1 MKNIAILGASGSI
14 GTSTLEVIKRHQDE
28 FNLVA
33 FSVFS
38 KIDLIE
44 PILQTFKGVKMVAV
58 KSLDEVASLQLK
70 YKDVKFVEKKEGLI
84 NIATLDEVDVVV
96 SALVGFVGLTPTI
109 KAIESGK
116 DIALA
121 NKETLVVAG
130 DIIMD
135 LARKH
140 NVKILPVD
148 SEHSAI
154 FQCLEK
160 DNEVNKIILTASGGP
175 FFKKSLKELEDVTLK
190 DALNHP
196 TWIMGNKI
204 TIDSAT
210 MFNKAFEVIEASH
223 LFNLKAN
230 QIEVIIHPQSIIHS
244 IVEFKDGAMKAQLG
258 VSDMKVPISYALSYP
273 NRLDNIA
280 KSLSLKDVAKLE
292 FYEADL
298 NRFEPLSLAYNA
310 LKEKGTYPAV
320 LNAANEEAVSLFI
333 KGLLPFNKIEVC
345 IESAMDNHKVIYHPS
360 LDDILEVDQTTRK
373 YVNDLVMKGVI

>member
-70 YKDVKFVEKKEGLI
+70 YKDVKFVEKEEGLI
-84 NIATLDEVDVVV
+84 NIATLDEVDIVV

-135 LARKH
+135 LAYKH

-160 DNEVNKIILTASGGP
+160 DNQVNKIILTASGGP
-175 FFKKSLKELEDVTLK
+175 FFKKSLEELENVTLNE
-190 DALNHP
+190 ALNHP
-196 TWIMGNKI
+196 TWKMGSKI

-210 MFNKAFEVIEASH
+210 MFNKAFEIIEASH
-223 LFNLKAN
+223 LFNLNAS

-244 IVEFKDGAMKAQLG
+244 IVEFIDGAMKAQMG
-258 VSDMKVPISYALSYP
+258 VSDMKVPIAYALSYP
-273 NRLDNIA
+273 RRLNNIA
-280 KSLSLKDVAKLE
+280 KSLSLKEVSKLE

-298 NRFEPLSLAYNA
+298 IRFEPLALAYKA
-310 LKEKGTYPAV
+310 LKEKGTYPTV
-320 LNAANEEAVSLFI
+320 LNAANEEAVSLFLNQKI
-333 KGLLPFNKIEVC
+333 KF
-345 IESAMDNHKVIYHPS
+345 S
-360 LDDILEVDQTTRK
+360 DILKIVKQTLNAHNNDKEVTLHKIYEADTWARN
-373 YVNDLVMKGVI
+373 YVRRNFL

>member
-70 YKDVKFVEKKEGLI
+70 YKDVKFVEKEEGLI
-84 NIATLDEVDVVV
+84 NIATLDEVDIVV

-135 LARKH
+135 LAYKH

-160 DNEVNKIILTASGGP
+160 DNQVNKIILTASGGP
-175 FFKKSLKELEDVTLK
+175 FFKKSLEELENVTLNE
-190 DALNHP
+190 ALNHP
-196 TWIMGNKI
+196 TWKMGSKI

-210 MFNKAFEVIEASH
+210 MFNKAFEIIEASH
-223 LFNLKAN
+223 LFNLNAS

-244 IVEFKDGAMKAQLG
+244 IVEFTDGAMKAQMG
-258 VSDMKVPISYALSYP
+258 VSDMKVPIAYALSYP
-273 NRLDNIA
+273 RRLNNIA
-280 KSLSLKDVAKLE
+280 KSLSLKEVSKLE

-298 NRFEPLSLAYNA
+298 IRFEPLALAYKA

-320 LNAANEEAVSLFI
+320 LNAANEEAVSLFLNQKI
-333 KGLLPFNKIEVC
+333 KF
-345 IESAMDNHKVIYHPS
+345 S
-360 LDDILEVDQTTRK
+360 DILKIVKQTLNAHNNDKEVTLHKIYEADTWARN
-373 YVNDLVMKGVI
+373 YVRRNFL

>member
-70 YKDVKFVEKKEGLI
+70 YMNVKFVEKEEGLI
-84 NIATLDEVDVVV
+84 DIATLNEVDIVV

-135 LARKH
+135 LAKKH
-140 NVKILPVD
+140 NVKILPID

-160 DNEVNKIILTASGGP
+160 ENQVNKIILTASGGP
-175 FFKKSLKELEDVTLK
+175 FFKKSLEELENVTLEE
-190 DALNHP
+190 ALNHP
-196 TWIMGNKI
+196 TWKMGSKI

-210 MFNKAFEVIEASH
+210 MFNKAFEIIEASH
-223 LFNLKAN
+223 LFNLNAS

-244 IVEFKDGAMKAQLG
+244 IVEFNDGAQKAQMG
-258 VSDMKVPISYALSYP
+258 VSDY
-273 NRLDNIA
+273 
-280 KSLSLKDVAKLE
+280 VAMATYLGIKEVSKLE

-298 NRFEPLSLAYNA
+298 NRFEPLLLAYKA
-310 LKEKGTYPAV
+310 LKEKGTYPTV
-320 LNAANEEAVSLFI
+320 LNAANEEAVSLFLNQKI
-333 KGLLPFNKIEVC
+333 KF
-345 IESAMDNHKVIYHPS
+345 S
-360 LDDILEVDQTTRK
+360 DILKIVKQTLNAHNNDKEVTLSKIYEADTWARN
-373 YVNDLVMKGVI
+373 YVRRNFL

>member
-70 YKDVKFVEKKEGLI
+70 YKDVKFVEKEEGLI

-175 FFKKSLKELEDVTLK
+175 FFKKSLKELEDVILK

-230 QIEVIIHPQSIIHS
+230 QIEVIIHPHSIIHS
-244 IVEFKDGAMKAQLG
+244 IVEFKDGAMKAQMG
-258 VSDMKVPISYALSYP
+258 VSDMKVPIAYALSYP
-273 NRLDNIA
+273 NRLNNIA
-280 KSLSLKDVAKLE
+280 NSLSLKEVAKLE

-298 NRFEPLSLAYNA
+298 IRFEPLALAYNA

-320 LNAANEEAVSLFI
+320 LNAANEEAVNLFLNGKI
-333 KGLLPFNKIEVC
+333 KFT
-345 IESAMDNHKVIYHPS
+345 
-360 LDDILEVDQTTRK
+360 DILKIVKNTLSAHNNDKDVTLDKIYLADAWARD
-373 YVNDLVMKGVI
+373 YVRRNYL

>member
-33 FSVFS
+33 FSVFN

-70 YKDVKFVEKKEGLI
+70 YMNVKFVEKEEGLI
-84 NIATLDEVDVVV
+84 NIATLNEVDIVV

-135 LARKH
+135 LAYKH
-140 NVKILPVD
+140 NVKILPID

-160 DNEVNKIILTASGGP
+160 DNQVNKIILTASGGP
-175 FFKKSLKELEDVTLK
+175 FFKKSLKELENVTLEE
-190 DALNHP
+190 ALNHP
-196 TWIMGNKI
+196 TWKMGSKI

-210 MFNKAFEVIEASH
+210 MFNKAFEIIEASH
-223 LFNLKAN
+223 LFNLNAS

-244 IVEFKDGAMKAQLG
+244 IVEFNDGAQKAQMG
-258 VSDMKVPISYALSYP
+258 VSDMKVPIAYALSYP
-273 NRLDNIA
+273 RRLNNIA
-280 KSLSLKDVAKLE
+280 KSLSLKEVSKLE

-298 NRFEPLSLAYNA
+298 NRFEPLALAYKA
-310 LKEKGTYPAV
+310 LKEKGTYPTV
-320 LNAANEEAVSLFI
+320 LNAANEEAVSLFLNQKI
-333 KGLLPFNKIEVC
+333 KF
-345 IESAMDNHKVIYHPS
+345 S
-360 LDDILEVDQTTRK
+360 DILSIVKQTLNAHNNDKEVTLHKIYEADTWARN
-373 YVNDLVMKGVI
+373 YVRRNFL